1 MINLSKSE
9 NKCILDTL
17 TTTIICDID
26 GCIFQHDGFDIDD
39 ANTPLLPGVS
49 EQFNLWKSQNAY
61 IVLVTARPESLRQ
74 ITRNQLCK
82 YSIPYY
88 VLVMNAGSGRRILIN
103 DLKPYSTEDTAI
115 AINLERDKGFI

>member
-1 MINLSKSE
+1 MTT
-9 NKCILDTL
+9 ILDRL

-26 GCIFQHDGFDIDD
+26 GCILAHDGFELGDME
-39 ANTPLLPGVS
+39 TPLLPGVT

-61 IVLVTARPESLRQ
+61 IILVTARPESLRR

-82 YSIPYY
+82 YSIPYD

-103 DLKPYSTEDTAI
+103 DLKPYSSEDTAI
-115 AINLERDKGFI
+115 AINLVRDKGFA

>member
-1 MINLSKSE
+1 MKTNT
-9 NKCILDTL
+9 ILDNL

-26 GCIFQHDGFDIDD
+26 GCILTHDGFKLGDI
-39 ANTPLLPGVS
+39 NTPLLPGVS

-61 IVLVTARPESLRQ
+61 IVLITARSESLRQ

-82 YSIPYY
+82 YSIPYD
-88 VLVMNAGSGRRILIN
+88 VLIMGVGSGIRILIN

-115 AINLERDKGFI
+115 AINLERDKGFV